1 MATYGF
7 FPGKNKGA
15 LCMPER
21 VEWMTVEQAAQ
32 ELGVH
37 PDTIRGYI
45 RERELPAVQL
55 KRTYRIKRE
64 DFDEFLRRRY
74 TGREE

>member
-1 MATYGF
+1 
-7 FPGKNKGA
+7 
-15 LCMPER
+15 MPER

-64 DFDEFLRRRY
+64 GFDEFLRRRY
-74 TGREE
+74 TGREGKE

>member
-1 MATYGF
+1 
-7 FPGKNKGA
+7 
-15 LCMPER
+15 MPEK
-21 VEWMTVEQAAQ
+21 VEWMTVEQVAQ

-55 KRTYRIKRE
+55 KRTYRIKRKDYE
-64 DFDEFLRRRY
+64 EFLRRRY
-74 TGREE
+74 TGKEEQE

>member
-1 MATYGF
+1 
-7 FPGKNKGA
+7 
-15 LCMPER
+15 MPER

-74 TGREE
+74 TGREGKE